1 MNKKVYVIPEPGISN
16 PIIFNDDICIGCN
29 KCMEV
34 CQVDIYI
41 PNPEDGKPP
50 IVIFPGECWYCGC
63 CVGECP
69 KPGAIKLNQLLMNRV
84 HWKPK
89 NISKKS
95 E

>member
-1 MNKKVYVIPEPGISN
+1 MDRKVYVIPEPGISN
-16 PIIFNDDICIGCN
+16 PIIFDTDICIGCN

-50 IVIFPGECWYCGC
+50 ILVFPGECWYCGC
-63 CVGECP
+63 CVEECP
-69 KPGAIKLNQLLMNRV
+69 KPGAIKLNPLLMNRV

-89 NISKKS
+89 NISKKI
-95 E
+95 